1 MDVEIA
7 VTRVVEALLLP
18 PGSPLVLA
26 AVSLL
31 LWRRAYRTARV
42 LLIAG
47 FLLLY
52 LTSIPFTAS
61 LLLALL
67 ETYPPVSASEPAGD
81 GPQAIVVL
89 GGGRYYRGPEYG
101 TDTVS
106 RLTLERLRYAARLH
120 RRTGLPV
127 LVSGGNRYAEKL
139 PEAVLMQDT
148 LEQDFLVPVAWG
160 EGRSRTTRENALYSR
175 EILSHAGIDH
185 VYLVTHAW
193 HMPRA
198 AASFRAVGL
207 EVFPAPTGFTTP
219 SPLERGPG
227 GWLPTGRSLAN
238 TNLALHELLGHL
250 WYNLW

>member
-7 VTRVVEALLLP
+7 VIRVVEALLLP
-18 PGSPLVLA
+18 PGSPLILA

-31 LWRRAYRTARV
+31 LWQRAHRTAKA
-42 LLIAG
+42 LLIAE

-52 LTSIPFTAS
+52 LASIPFTAS
-61 LLLALL
+61 TLLALL
-67 ETYPPVSASEPAGD
+67 ETYPPVSMTKPAED

-101 TDTVS
+101 VDTVS
-106 RLTLERLRYAARLH
+106 RFTLERLRYAARLH

-127 LVSGGNRYAEKL
+127 LVSGGNRYAERL

-160 EGRSRTTRENALYSR
+160 EGRSRTTRENAQYSQP
-175 EILSHAGIDH
+175 ILSHAGINRI
-185 VYLVTHAW
+185 YLVTHAW

-207 EVFPAPTGFTTP
+207 EVFPAPTGFTTS

-227 GWLPTGRSLAN
+227 AWLPNSKSLAN
-238 TNLALHELLGHL
+238 TNLALHEILGRL
-250 WYNLW
+250 WYDL